1 MVQSRKRKSAVKKK
15 RTSDSKT
22 EQPSTAITKQH
33 TTIDVPEVEDTF
45 ERVIGE
51 VADYAIFLLDP
62 DGNVLSWNKGAAKIK
77 GYSSSEII
85 GKNHRIFYTK
95 EDKEKDLS
103 VKLLAE
109 AKRKGTT
116 NYEGWRVRKDGT
128 RFWGRVTITALHH
141 KNGNLR
147 GYLKITRDLN
157 DMKIAEDNYSN
168 FVEDL
173 KLKNEELQKIGER
186 YHKMVAEVLD
196 YSIILLDKNG
206 KVLDWN
212 KGAEK
217 VKGYTAKEIIGKSFR
232 LFYPKDEKDSKLPER
247 LLAEAVKQG
256 STRHEGWRIRKD
268 GKRFWGNITIT
279 ALYDKE
285 GDLIG
290 FSKVTFDLTTKKI
303 ADDKVSNVVEEL
315 RQTNEQLKQSEE
327 RYHKMIEEVQ
337 DYAII
342 LLNRDGDIQ
351 NWNAGA
357 GFIKGYKAREV
368 IGKNFRIF
376 YAPEDREDK
385 LPERLLEQARQTGK
399 ANHEGWRVRKDGS
412 KFWGSIVITALH
424 SADGEI
430 LGFSKVTRDL
440 TERKNGEDSLK
451 ANAAQ
456 LDLKNKTLERLN
468 AELSSFTHVASHDM
482 KEPLRKIQTFASRI
496 EQMGFS
502 PAKGQEY
509 LEKIKASALQMQ
521 NLMDDL
527 LSYSEVTNDTGN
539 MEKTD
544 LNKALQAAKNDLE
557 IVIAEKNAT
566 IDSHR
571 LPVVVGI
578 PYQLHQLFLNLLSNS
593 IKFSKAEEAPY
604 ITIKAEIIKGPDIPG
619 EPANGNNKYHHIS
632 IIDNGI
638 GFEHQDSDRIFEAF
652 QRLHSKRTFSGT
664 GIGLAIVKKIIENHN
679 GIVSAEGNPGVGAT
693 FHLYLPLTQK

>member
-1 MVQSRKRKSAVKKK
+1 MVQSRKRKSATKKK
-15 RTSDSKT
+15 TTSDSKT
-22 EQPSTAITKQH
+22 EQPSNAITKQH
-33 TTIDVPEVEDTF
+33 TTVDGPEDEDTF
-45 ERVIGE
+45 KRVIGE

-62 DGNVLSWNKGAAKIK
+62 DGNILSWNKGAEKIK

-85 GKNHRIFYTK
+85 GRNHRLFYTK

-103 VKLLAE
+103 SKLLAE

-141 KNGNLR
+141 KNGSIR

-157 DMKIAEDNYSN
+157 DVKVAEDNYSN

-173 KLKNEELQKIGER
+173 KLKNEELQKTGER
-186 YHKMVAEVLD
+186 YHKMISEVLD

-217 VKGYTAKEIIGKSFR
+217 VKGYAAKEIIGKSFR
-232 LFYPKDEKDSKLPER
+232 LFYPKEEKDSKLPER
-247 LLAEAVKQG
+247 LLAEAVRHG
-256 STRHEGWRIRKD
+256 SIRHEGWRIRKD

-279 ALYDKE
+279 ALYGKE

-290 FSKVTFDLTTKKI
+290 FSKVTFDLTNKKI
-303 ADDKVSNVVEEL
+303 AEDKVSNVMEEL

-357 GFIKGYKAREV
+357 EFIKGYKAKEV
-368 IGKNFRIF
+368 VGQNFRIF
-376 YAPEDREDK
+376 YTPEDLQNK
-385 LPERLLEQARQTGK
+385 LPETLLAQARQTGK
-399 ANHEGWRVRKDGS
+399 AIHEGWRVRKDGS
-412 KFWGSIVITALH
+412 TFWGSIVITALH
-424 SADGEI
+424 SAEGEI

-440 TERKNGEDSLK
+440 TERKNAEDSLK

-468 AELSSFTHVASHDM
+468 EELSSFTHIASHDM
-482 KEPLRKIQTFASRI
+482 KEPLRKIQTFAARI

-502 PAKGQEY
+502 PEKAREY
-509 LEKIKASALQMQ
+509 LDKIKSCASQMQ

-527 LSYSEVTNDTGN
+527 LSYSEVTNDTSN
-539 MEKTD
+539 REKTD
-544 LNKALQAAKNDLE
+544 LNKALQAAKSDLE
-557 IVIAEKNAT
+557 IAIAEKNAT
-566 IDSHR
+566 IDSDR
-571 LPVVVGI
+571 LPVVVGV
-578 PYQLHQLFLNLLSNS
+578 PHQLHQIFLNLLSNA
-593 IKFSKAEEAPY
+593 IKFSKAEEVPR
-604 ITIKAEIIKGPDIPG
+604 IIIKAEIIRGPDIPG
-619 EPANGNNKYHHIS
+619 YPTEGKNKYHHIS
-632 IIDNGI
+632 IADNGI
-638 GFEHQDSDRIFEAF
+638 GFEHQNNDRIFEAF

-679 GIVSAEGNPGVGAT
+679 GTISAKSELNKGAT
-693 FHLYLPLTQK
+693 FNIYIPAA